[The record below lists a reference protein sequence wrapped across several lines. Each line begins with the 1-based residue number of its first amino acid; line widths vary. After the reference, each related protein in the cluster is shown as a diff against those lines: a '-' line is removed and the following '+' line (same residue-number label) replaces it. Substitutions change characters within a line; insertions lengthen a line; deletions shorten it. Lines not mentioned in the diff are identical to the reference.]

1 MSGDAVLEDQAAIE
15 VLNGPQF
22 GLQDFGIAFHDTRLA
37 YFAFCVK
44 YIIIY
49 NFRLV
54 RRCSRERD
62 V

>member
-44 YIIIY
+44 YIIIVLDEIAIELY
-49 NFRLV
+49 DRTII
-54 RRCSRERD
+54 
-62 V
+62 